1 MAEKIIKR
9 KTLQQ
14 PKKRGARAR
23 LAGIKGLEAQSDRRV
38 YLNGK
43 IEG

>member
-1 MAEKIIKR
+1 MAEEIIKR

-14 PKKRGARAR
+14 PKGRGARAR
-23 LAGIKGLEAQSDRRV
+23 LAGTKELDAQSDRRV
-38 YLNGK
+38 YPNGK